1 VDVVRKCKRAW
12 RRLGVPREVADEM
25 AAELEADLNA
35 AEEAGVSPDRYVGLD
50 PVSFAIKWAEARA
63 VTKPR
68 MRLVGTTAAA
78 LIGVVPGVGLALFG
92 AYGLS
97 SQAIGDMFGAPVRVG
112 ENTYQNFFEAPLWLI
127 LGFYGVGA
135 IFAYAGGVASV
146 SAFLTWRFDPAR
158 ARTQRLLVAT
168 LPLGMCA
175 AIAATVL
182 FAATQEFGTTASVVF
197 ADVFVA
203 GMVFALFVL
212 GVRVSAVRR
221 ERRGSLP
228 DDYALAATP
237 RPSPR

>member
-1 VDVVRKCKRAW
+1 
-12 RRLGVPREVADEM
+12 
-25 AAELEADLNA
+25 
-35 AEEAGVSPDRYVGLD
+35 
-50 PVSFAIKWAEARA
+50 
-63 VTKPR
+63 
-68 MRLVGTTAAA
+68 
-78 LIGVVPGVGLALFG
+78 
-92 AYGLS
+92 
-97 SQAIGDMFGAPVRVG
+97 
-112 ENTYQNFFEAPLWLI
+112 
-127 LGFYGVGA
+127 
-135 IFAYAGGVASV
+135 
-146 SAFLTWRFDPAR
+146 
-158 ARTQRLLVAT
+158 
-168 LPLGMCA
+168 MCA